1 MRSQHAIWKAD
12 LSSILSPQVLATLH
26 YSPLTIA
33 TKLNK
38 KHRVFHHLSKFFSP
52 NKDNSYNTG
61 MNMDTHRKVYPYDKF
76 PTLTDLCELFAQARD
91 FYPRAGRLDGG
102 ASDVRS
108 AYNQF
113 ILQTD
118 KCLLKVTRVE
128 SLDEP
133 NTPLLVISLVGVFG
147 DQGAGDVFTR
157 AYSLPIVTLHNTLSA
172 IKHLQTEFGSVR
184 RRSLMYMD
192 DLITAAPPLTVDWK
206 TVDTSWYQQAEA
218 IIHDPY
224 DLKPMGTL
232 EIHRSIIDAQTIIA
246 KLMGKQAVKRDKLQ
260 IFIGH
265 CVALG
270 WVFDLRYMHA
280 REPRTLQ
287 P

>member
-1 MRSQHAIWKAD
+1 MEVAGKEHRRIMKPGWNPNGGIGFKQTPSYAVHRRLCAHEITTRHMEGRSIVIRE
-12 LSSILSPQVLATLH
+12 SILPPQVLATSH

-38 KHRVFHHLSKFFSP
+38 KHRVCHHLSKSFSSTM
-52 NKDNSYNTG
+52 DNSYNTG
-61 MNMDTHRKVYPYDKF
+61 VDMDKHRQVYPYDKL
-76 PTLTDLCELFAQARD
+76 PTLTDLCELFAQTRD
-91 FYPRAGRLDGG
+91 IYPTAGRLDGG

-147 DQGAGDVFTR
+147 DKGTGDVFTR
-157 AYSLPIVTLHNTLSA
+157 AYSLLIVTLHNTLSA
-172 IKHLQTEFGSVR
+172 IMHLQTEFGSVR

-192 DLITAAPPLTVDWK
+192 DLISAAPPLTVELT
-206 TVDTSWYQQAEA
+206 TVDTSW
-218 IIHDPY
+218 
-224 DLKPMGTL
+224 
-232 EIHRSIIDAQTIIA
+232 
-246 KLMGKQAVKRDKLQ
+246 
-260 IFIGH
+260 
-265 CVALG
+265 
-270 WVFDLRYMHA
+270 
-280 REPRTLQ
+280 
-287 P
+287 